1 MSAAEVGSFARAF
14 EAPDDVLVARAR
26 RGDASAYALLMRR
39 YNRRVYRAVRA
50 ILDDEMEVED
60 AMQDAYLAAYRHL
73 SRFEGR
79 ARFSTWLIRIAVNA
93 ALDRRRRSGRALRLD
108 AACETAALHSPLA
121 PAAEGSIDPERLVGA
136 QRLAVRLEEAIH
148 ALPDAYRAVYVL
160 RELEGLGTF
169 ATAEC
174 LQIEEA
180 TVRTRFH
187 RARRLLRDAL
197 GAEVTAAAEVMPFGG
212 ERCAR
217 IVARVIARID

>member
-1 MSAAEVGSFARAF
+1 MSAAEVRPLTRAF
-14 EAPDDVLVARAR
+14 EASDDVLVARAR
-26 RGDASAYALLMRR
+26 RGDPSAYALLMRR

-73 SRFEGR
+73 SRFEAR
-79 ARFSTWLIRIAVNA
+79 ARFSTWLVRIAVNA

-108 AACETAALHSPLA
+108 AACETAGLHSRFA
-121 PAAEGSIDPERLVGA
+121 PAAEGSIEPERLVGA
-136 QRLAVRLEEAIH
+136 QRL
-148 ALPDAYRAVYVL
+148 VYVL
-160 RELEGLGTF
+160 RELEGLGTLD
-169 ATAEC
+169 TAEC
-174 LQIEEA
+174 LEIEEA

-217 IVARVIARID
+217 IVARVVARID